1 LTRWPSRR
9 RLASARLVR
18 SMPIRAMRSAT
29 PMLAAVLR
37 DWRERTGGI
46 TPMGAACGG
55 GCSGADGNHA
65 WTGFG
70 PTNAAIHRGI
80 VAAELGDA
88 DEAIRARGGTVR

>member
-1 LTRWPSRR
+1 
-9 RLASARLVR
+9 
-18 SMPIRAMRSAT
+18 MRSAT

-55 GCSGADGNHA
+55 GCSGADGIRMVLVYVPVSDRDSGKDHA

-88 DEAIRARGGTVR
+88 DEAIRARGGTG